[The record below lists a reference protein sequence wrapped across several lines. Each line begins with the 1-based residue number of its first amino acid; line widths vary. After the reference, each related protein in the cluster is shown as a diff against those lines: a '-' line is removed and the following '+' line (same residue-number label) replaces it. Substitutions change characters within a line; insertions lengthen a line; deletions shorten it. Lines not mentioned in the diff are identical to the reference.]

1 MRRRRKQSGGVKGGG
16 KDKAYVK
23 IEKKKKKKLY
33 SKKVWWGIHLRVGG
47 QGPGQPGGKVAARWA
62 PEAGAWEQTRPE
74 ELRG

>member
-1 MRRRRKQSGGVKGGG
+1 MRRRKQSGGVKGGG

-23 IEKKKKKKLY
+23 IEKKKKKLY